1 MKKWLTWILL
11 LFGIPTLCLAQS
23 LEEVIRLAQ
32 DSVITAFQSQYE
44 YEYYQE
50 RHEQFEAL
58 RKPQL
63 DLSVVPNYMRM
74 ISDLSRDYIYQRNYD
89 RFSTA
94 ADIKLTQKVLGWGG
108 EAYVGTRAIWS
119 EYLGQDVLHG
129 RTRDYVVAPVIVGY
143 QQPLLGYNVY
153 RWEKAVEDE
162 RLEAARKQHA
172 YELHLIAEE
181 ATRRFFRL
189 ACAQEFLDMCARN
202 KQTADTLYA
211 IAREKA
217 SIAMVSLAELRSL
230 ELERLN
236 AANALLN
243 ARNEEQLARE
253 SLQAYLRLD
262 EDSRLLDSRLTVPV
276 QTKMLPLSEEDALRM
291 ARANSPAL
299 QQKQVALTEARH
311 QQEKARREAGV
322 KVGVDLNVGMQQ
334 FGSAVGIER
343 YNPQFYMMGGVT
355 FSVPLMDHGAAR
367 KGFSAASAW
376 KAREEQ
382 ALKEEERA
390 LDEDVRT
397 TLENLRS
404 LQQMLTH
411 TSEAVSMAD
420 DVFQLTADNYA
431 NGLCDIDAYSLA
443 QNRRDQAY
451 NQHLTALANYWITY
465 YHLLT
470 LTQYE

>member
-1 MKKWLTWILL
+1 MKKRLTWLLIL
-11 LFGIPTLCLAQS
+11 FVMPVFCPAQS
-23 LEEVIRLAQ
+23 LDEVIRLAQ
-32 DSVITAFQSQYE
+32 DSAVTAFQSRYE
-44 YEYYQE
+44 YEYYRQ

-58 RKPQL
+58 RRPQL
-63 DLSVVPNYMRM
+63 NLNVLPNYVRM
-74 ISDLSRDYIYQRNYD
+74 ISDLSRDYVYLRNFD

-94 ADIKLTQKVLGWGG
+94 ADIKLTQKVLGMGG
-108 EAYVGTRAIWS
+108 EAYVGSQAIWS
-119 EYLGQDVLHG
+119 EYFSRDQIG
-129 RTRDYVVAPVIVGY
+129 RPRDFVVAPVVLGY

-162 RLEAARKQHA
+162 RLEAARKQHD

-189 ACAQEFLDMCARN
+189 ACAQGILDMCERN
-202 KQTADTLYA
+202 KQNADTLYA

-217 SIAMVSLAELRSL
+217 SIAMMSLAELRSL
-230 ELERLN
+230 ELQRLN
-236 AANALLN
+236 AANALLS
-243 ARNEEQLARE
+243 AWNEEQLARE
-253 SLQAYLRLD
+253 SLRAYLRLE
-262 EDSRLLDSRLTVPV
+262 EDSWLSGGRLTIPDGARMPDM
-276 QTKMLPLSEEDALRM
+276 TDEEALQQ
-291 ARANSPAL
+291 ARSNSPAL

-311 QQEKARREAGV
+311 QQEKSRREMGV
-322 KVGVDLNVGMQQ
+322 KVGLDLNVGMQQ
-334 FGSAVGIER
+334 YGSSLVAA
-343 YNPQFYMMGGVT
+343 YHNPQFYMLGGV
-355 FSVPLMDHGAAR
+355 SVSIPLMDYGAAR
-367 KGFSAASAW
+367 KGYAAASAW

-397 TLENLRS
+397 TLDNLRS
-404 LQQMLTH
+404 LQQMLAH
-411 TSEAVSMAD
+411 TNEAVQMAD

-431 NGLCDIDAYSLA
+431 NGLCDINTYSLA
-443 QNRRDQAY
+443 QTRRDEAY